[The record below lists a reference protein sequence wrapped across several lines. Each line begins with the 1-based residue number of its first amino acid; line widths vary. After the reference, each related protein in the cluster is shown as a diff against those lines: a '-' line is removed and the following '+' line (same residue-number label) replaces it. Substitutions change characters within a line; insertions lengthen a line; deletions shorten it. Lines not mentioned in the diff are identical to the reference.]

1 MTIKDTI
8 FSVAQLCSSF
18 LCIEYNIQSF
28 PALFRRMVVEMAGD
42 KRQQFVSQITN
53 ATGVVYNQLTRLKML
68 DRKFGTTEA
77 YYLEQITSNIRS
89 GNNARAKI
97 LAMELT
103 NVRRLRRTTQHTGL
117 ALEAVVIRFSTI
129 NEFALILDTIDPTI
143 DMIKGI
149 QSELSKAIP
158 AASEVFSEVSS
169 VTTDVLVNAN
179 IKADARISTPM
190 DADALSILNEIE
202 VVLEDEAKAKLPE
215 VPTGIPAQQE
225 KQEEEAGVLV
235 ES

>member
-1 MTIKDTI
+1 
-8 FSVAQLCSSF
+8 
-18 LCIEYNIQSF
+18 
-28 PALFRRMVVEMAGD
+28 MAGGD
-42 KRQQFVSQITN
+42 KRQQFVSQITI

-68 DRKFGTTEA
+68 DKKFGSTET
-77 YYLEQITSNIRS
+77 YYLEQITSNIKS

-117 ALEAVVIRFSTI
+117 ALEAIVIRFSTI

-149 QSELSKAIP
+149 QTELSKAIP
-158 AASEVFSEVSS
+158 AASEALSEVST
-169 VTTDVLVNAN
+169 VTADVLINAN

-202 VVLEDEAKAKLPE
+202 GVLEDEAKAKLPE
-215 VPTGIPAQQE
+215 VPTSIPSQ
-225 KQEEEAGVLV
+225 KQEEEEPAEETRMMV